1 MASLDAGNVDKPVEH
16 IHSGKILGAS
26 IIDIERTLETIVR
39 STREKDEGSDEF
51 VHGPI
56 NKIATTPLVKKSL
69 PGVEKLVEQYACGT
83 FVLMRGETTPFFEPM
98 PLFAR

>member
-1 MASLDAGNVDKPVEH
+1 MASLDARNVDKPVEH

-26 IIDIERTLETIVR
+26 IADIERTLEAIVE
-39 STREKDEGSDEF
+39 STSKEDGSEEF
-51 VHGPI
+51 IYGPI
-56 NKIATTPLVKKSL
+56 NKTAAIPLVKESL
-69 PGVEKLVEQYACGT
+69 PGVENLVEEYACGT